1 MSGNQD
7 NQNCLNCV
15 KAIEQR
21 AEISTPVSVKVQAR
35 MGDVEMCCDGDP
47 SLVVTDCCEGCRLL
61 VIQRL
66 NMRIPLHYY
75 ASVQTE
81 QSTITCADDC

>member
-1 MSGNQD
+1 MSVHQD
-7 NQNCLNCV
+7 DQNCLNCV

-47 SLVVTDCCEGCRLL
+47 SLVVTDCCDGCKLL

-75 ASVQTE
+75 ASIEAEKSIV
-81 QSTITCADDC
+81 TCADDY

>member
-47 SLVVTDCCEGCRLL
+47 SLVLRIAAKGADCSLFNVL
-61 VIQRL
+61 
-66 NMRIPLHYY
+66 
-75 ASVQTE
+75 T
-81 QSTITCADDC
+81 